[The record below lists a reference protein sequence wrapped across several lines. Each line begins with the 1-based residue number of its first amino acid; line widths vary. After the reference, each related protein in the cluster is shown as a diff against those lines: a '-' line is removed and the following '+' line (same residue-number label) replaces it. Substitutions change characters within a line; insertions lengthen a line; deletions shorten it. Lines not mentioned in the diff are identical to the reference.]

1 MGFQDGEGLDH
12 MQANTAIRLAK
23 GDHVVRFYEDDDEL
37 VAVVNRYIGSAL
49 AGGEAA
55 VVVATPEHAERF
67 RQGFVGA
74 GIDVTAAE
82 AASRLIMLD
91 AEETLADFA
100 PDGVIDSAAFDAVI
114 APVVQRL
121 RAAGAAVCAYGEMVA
136 VLFDDGKPQAALEL
150 EACWNELSRHEGF
163 SLLCAYPAVPAPGLD
178 EDDTGA
184 YAEVCRLHTD
194 VVADQPELDDAE
206 WSCAFARGPRAPR
219 QARRFV
225 TDVLREW
232 DLDELVDSASLIVSE
247 LATNAVVHA
256 CSGFAVSLNH
266 DGPVVRL
273 AVGDGA
279 AAVPQRAPGGTEAP
293 RGRGI
298 PIIEAVASR
307 WGHLAL
313 DRGKLVWAELAG
325 DCLRTPAAASR

>member
-1 MGFQDGEGLDH
+1 

-55 VVVATPEHAERF
+55 VVIATPDHAERF
-67 RQGFVGA
+67 RQGFVDA
-74 GIDVTAAE
+74 GIDLPAAE
-82 AASRLIMLD
+82 AESRLIMLD
-91 AEETLADFA
+91 AGETLAAFA
-100 PDGVIDSAAFDAVI
+100 HDGVIDAAAFDAVI
-114 APVVQRL
+114 TPVVHRAQ
-121 RAAGAAVCAYGEMVA
+121 AAGAAVCAYGEMVA
-136 VLFDDGKPQAALEL
+136 ELFDDGKPQAALEL
-150 EACWNELSRHEGF
+150 EACWNELSRHECF
-163 SLLCAYPAVPAPGLD
+163 SLLCAYPAVVAPGID
-178 EDDTGA
+178 EDRADA
-184 YAEVCRLHTD
+184 YAGVCGLHTD
-194 VVADQPELDDAE
+194 VVADQPQLDDAE

-225 TDVLREW
+225 TDVLRQW
-232 DLDELVDSASLIVSE
+232 DLDDLVDPASLIVSE

-298 PIIEAVASR
+298 PIIETVASR

-325 DCLRTPAAASR
+325 DCVRAPAAALH